1 MSIHCYTVRTLD
13 FIIRDYLFTAPR
25 EVDRELYFI
34 FTNILPD
41 YEEIEF
47 PAPREVDR

>member
-1 MSIHCYTVRTLD
+1 M
-13 FIIRDYLFTAPR
+13 RDGHVTKKFLEFPAPL